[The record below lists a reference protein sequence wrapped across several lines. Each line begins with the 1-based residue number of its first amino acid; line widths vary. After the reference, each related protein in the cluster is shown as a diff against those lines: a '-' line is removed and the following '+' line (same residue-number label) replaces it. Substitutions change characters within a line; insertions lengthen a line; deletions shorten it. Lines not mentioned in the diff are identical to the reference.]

1 MPLRNSKLASEH
13 YLRFTTYPF
22 QTSDFKILKMKMWK
36 KYFDWFANFDRWKHV
51 FYQNKCSNHRNEVLF
66 KHLTDFV
73 AEEERSENIFSKK
86 FSFVVQKWL
95 KSGKVELKNFSNSHA
110 ELFVRWFC
118 FSPELQILS
127 SNFQC
132 KNFFQLIF
140 PIEIQNKRV
149 PPPKSTPIWGGYSP
163 KL

>member
-1 MPLRNSKLASEH
+1 MGLFEHVLRRIPFKRQISKYWKWRCEKNISIDLQISTDENMFFIKTNVQIIEM
-13 YLRFTTYPF
+13 RF
-22 QTSDFKILKMKMWK
+22 SLK
-36 KYFDWFANFDRWKHV
+36 
-51 FYQNKCSNHRNEVLF
+51 F

-132 KNFFQLIF
+132 KNFFQLVLFMEMQI
-140 PIEIQNKRV
+140 KRV
-149 PPPKSTPIWGGYSP
+149 PPI
-163 KL
+163 

>member
-1 MPLRNSKLASEH
+1 MHESFRGKNPFFM
-13 YLRFTTYPF
+13 RFTTYPF

-127 SNFQC
+127 SNFHC
-132 KNFFQLIF
+132 NNFLQLIF

-149 PPPKSTPIWGGYSP
+149 PPKSTPIWGGYSP